1 MDHASS
7 LRPFQLLTVLTCLGA
22 LVGMASSVHAE
33 STGWPLYV
41 ASCLWAVAL
50 TGQGILMD
58 SALTLASAAGEER
71 SWVFALK
78 SSLWR
83 AGALAGQL
91 MNAAVFSI
99 YGDEW
104 SVRATN
110 AAMYSGLAVCSSTVL
125 LLLLSLRQHDEEE
138 EGGGLQQSLLA
149 EEIAPSK
156 IAGSNPEDAAPAPH
170 ASNADC
176 CGLSALAPQWVIFYA
191 VIMRVVGKGMAMRFT
206 PIVLTERFGLSPLQL
221 TSTIALAQLLSIPSP
236 MILTY
241 LATIFGRAQ
250 VTIVKNR
257 GVYQHPI
264 QHTIFALEA
273 IILPFLEEFG
283 VNVPKKSR
291 SRWNALESINRGS
304 WAGTAAFGGFLVQHS
319 GYTTLYLVAAGVI
332 LLSVL
337 IMCALIGRRS
347 RDGRVRGGV

>member
-1 MDHASS
+1 
-7 LRPFQLLTVLTCLGA
+7 
-22 LVGMASSVHAE
+22 
-33 STGWPLYV
+33 
-41 ASCLWAVAL
+41 
-50 TGQGILMD
+50 MD

-250 VTIVKNR
+250 VIVAAR
-257 GVYQHPI
+257 LIEPI
-264 QHTIFALEA
+264 AFVVFALAQSPWLASATLIVLLGIPIGSKSIEKA
-273 IILPFLEEFG
+273 VLMDY
-283 VNVPKKSR
+283 VPKKSR